1 VTEGPVGA
9 PAPESAQLT
18 VLERFLRSFSDIRP
32 GEGRAAAI
40 LFADVLLILCA
51 YYFIKPLREGWLAVS
66 GVEGLSKM
74 ELKAYS
80 AFGQSVVLIGVI
92 AAYSSLVGRWPR
104 HVLIQRS
111 TVFCMSNML
120 IFWLLQPGFFV
131 ANLPVMGI
139 LFYLWVGIFGVF
151 VVAQFWAFAADLYDD
166 ESGKRLLPV
175 IAIGATSGAAVGSW
189 LAQQLV
195 RSGIVPTEHLLLAAL
210 VPLGIS
216 VLLTRAADEA
226 NGTPD
231 HSPAPGHQLAAGPD
245 RRGGLGLVTRSRFL
259 LAVAGVTLLLNWVN
273 TNGENILFRVVQETL
288 ETELA
293 AEGGHTP
300 QSSLNFVRD
309 GTTLFY
315 GNFFFWVN
323 VIALILQAFV
333 ASRLLKFG
341 GFGAIFLLLPV
352 IAFTSYTAMAL
363 VPLLPMIKA
372 MKIAENATDY
382 SINNTARHV
391 LWLPMTS
398 EITLKAKPTIDSLFV
413 RAGDGLAAL
422 TVMLGVQ
429 LLAGPLEFFLVL
441 NVALVLLW
449 LLLGVWVVREH
460 RRRLDTFG
468 GADALG

>member
-1 VTEGPVGA
+1 MTEGSSGA
-9 PAPESAQLT
+9 PAPDSAQLT
-18 VLERFLRSFSDIRP
+18 GFERFLRFFTEIRP

-40 LFADVLLILCA
+40 LFANVLLILCA

-66 GVEGLSKM
+66 GIEGLSKM

-80 AFGQSVVLIGVI
+80 SFGQAVVLIGVV
-92 AAYSSLVGRWPR
+92 AGYSKLVGRWPR
-104 HVLIQRS
+104 RVLIQRS
-111 TVFCMSNML
+111 TLFCMSNMVA
-120 IFWLLQPGFFV
+120 FWLLQPGFFV

-189 LAQQLV
+189 LAQRLV
-195 RSGIVPTEHLLLAAL
+195 ESGLVPTEQLLLAAL

-216 VLLTRAADEA
+216 VVLTGAADGATSPEH
-226 NGTPD
+226 P
-231 HSPAPGHQLAAGPD
+231 PAPGQQLAADPD
-245 RRGGLGLVTRSRFL
+245 RRGALELVMSSRFL
-259 LAVAGVTLLLNWVN
+259 LAVAVVTLLLNWVN
-273 TNGENILFRVVQETL
+273 TNGENILFRVVQDSL
-288 ETELA
+288 EGQLA
-293 AEGGHTP
+293 ARGE
-300 QSSLNFVRD
+300 QSDEASLNFVRD
-309 GTTLFY
+309 GTTIFY

-323 VIALILQAFV
+323 VIALLLQAFV

-391 LWLPMTS
+391 LWLPMSS
-398 EITLKAKPTIDSLFV
+398 EITHRAKPTIDSLFV

-422 TVMLGVQ
+422 TVMVGVQ
-429 LLAGPLEFFLVL
+429 ILAVSLEFFLVL
-441 NVALVLLW
+441 NVFLVGFWLALGIW
-449 LLLGVWVVREH
+449 IVREH
-460 RRRLDTFG
+460 RNRTESPE
-468 GADALG
+468 APDALG

>member
-1 VTEGPVGA
+1 MTEGPPGETA
-9 PAPESAQLT
+9 PDSAQLT
-18 VLERFLRSFSDIRP
+18 VLERFLRFFTDIRP

-80 AFGQSVVLIGVI
+80 AFGQSVVLIGVV
-92 AAYSSLVGRWPR
+92 AAYSRLVGRWPR
-104 HVLIQRS
+104 RVLIERS
-111 TVFCMSNML
+111 TLFCMSNML
-120 IFWLLQPGFFV
+120 AFWLLQPGFFV

-166 ESGKRLLPV
+166 ASGKRLLPV

-189 LAQQLV
+189 LAHQLV
-195 RSGIVPTEHLLLAAL
+195 SSGLVPTEYLLLAAL

-216 VLLTRAADEA
+216 ILLTRAADGA
-226 NGTPD
+226 NGQPAT
-231 HSPAPGHQLAAGPD
+231 SPAPGHQLAADPD
-245 RRGGLGLVTRSRFL
+245 RRGALELVTRSRFL
-259 LAVAGVTLLLNWVN
+259 LAVGVVTLVLNWVN
-273 TNGENILFRVVQETL
+273 TNGENILFRVVQESL
-288 ETELA
+288 EADLA
-293 AEGGHTP
+293 ASGGRSP
-300 QSSLNFVRD
+300 QDALQFVRD

-323 VIALILQAFV
+323 VIALLLQAFV
-333 ASRLLKFG
+333 ASRLLKYG

-391 LWLPMTS
+391 LWLPMPSQT
-398 EITLKAKPTIDSLFV
+398 THKAKPTIDSLFV

-422 TVMLGVQ
+422 TVLMGVQ
-429 LLAGPLEFFLVL
+429 VLAASLEFFLVL
-441 NVALVLLW
+441 NVVLVLFW
-449 LLLGVWVVREH
+449 LALGVWIVREH
-460 RRRLDTFG
+460 GRRLAVG
-468 GADALG
+468 EAHDAIG

>member
-1 VTEGPVGA
+1 VTEGSAGA
-9 PAPESAQLT
+9 PAPESGQLT
-18 VLERFLRSFSDIRP
+18 VLERFLRLFSDIRP
-32 GEGRAAAI
+32 GEGRTAAI

-66 GVEGLSKM
+66 GIEGLSKM

-80 AFGQSVVLIGVI
+80 SFGQSVMLIAVVAG
-92 AAYSSLVGRWPR
+92 YSSLVGRWPR
-104 HVLIQRS
+104 RVLIERS
-111 TVFCMSNML
+111 TLFFMSNMVA
-120 IFWLLQPGFFV
+120 FWLLQPGFFV

-151 VVAQFWAFAADLYDD
+151 VVAQFWAFAADLYDNS
-166 ESGKRLLPV
+166 SGKRLLPV

-189 LAQQLV
+189 LAQRLV
-195 RSGIVPTEHLLLAAL
+195 SSSLVPTEHLLLAAL

-216 VLLTRAADEA
+216 VFLTRAADGA
-226 NGTPD
+226 TAPD
-231 HSPAPGHQLAAGPD
+231 SPPALGHQLASESNRTGA
-245 RRGGLGLVTRSRFL
+245 LALVTRSRFL
-259 LAVAGVTLLLNWVN
+259 LGVAAVTLLLNWVN
-273 TNGENILFRVVQETL
+273 TNGENILFRVVQENL
-288 ETELA
+288 ERQLA
-293 AEGGHTP
+293 ANGGG
-300 QSSLNFVRD
+300 SSQASLDFVRD

-323 VIALILQAFV
+323 VIALMLQAFV
-333 ASRLLKFG
+333 ASRLLKIG

-391 LWLPMTS
+391 LWLPMSS
-398 EITLKAKPTIDSLFV
+398 EIIHKAKPTIDSLFV

-422 TVMLGVQ
+422 TVVLGVQ
-429 LLAGPLEFFLVL
+429 VLAASLEFFLVL
-441 NVALVLLW
+441 NVVLVVFWLAL
-449 LLLGVWVVREH
+449 GIWVVREH
-460 RRRLDTFG
+460 GRRVGTPE
-468 GADALG
+468 ATDALG